1 MSGTAGKTILA
12 STIAKKFTKELQDGV
27 SQLPSPPLLVGFLA
41 NSDPAAHTYAE
52 WTGKTC
58 GELGFRYELRVVES
72 DALEDAI
79 IDANE
84 DDNVNGILVYFP
96 IFGGRQDQYIQQVVN
111 KDKDVEG
118 LSHIY
123 IQNLYQNV
131 RYLDADEKQKS
142 ILPCTPLAC
151 VKILEYL
158 GVYNSVLAY
167 GNRLYGKTIT
177 VVNRSEIVGRPLAAL
192 LANDGAIVYS
202 ADING
207 IQKFTRGD
215 GLRHIKHVVSATDLS
230 LSEAART
237 SDVIITGVPSASYK
251 FPIED
256 VKFGAVCMNFSSDKN
271 FDPAIKKRASLY
283 VPMTGKVTI
292 MMLLRNL
299 LRLHYNALLRK
310 EKCSSSLLEDF
321 SKRSC

>member
-1 MSGTAGKTILA
+1 MSKTAGKTILA
-12 STIAKKFTKELQDGV
+12 STIAKKFIKELQDGV
-27 SQLPSPPLLVGFLA
+27 SELPNPPLLVGFLA
-41 NSDPAAHTYAE
+41 NSDPAARTYAE

-58 GELGFRYELRVVES
+58 EELGFRYLLREVES
-72 DALEDAI
+72 EGLEEAI
-79 IDANE
+79 IDANG
-84 DDNVNGILVYFP
+84 DDDVNGILVYFP
-96 IFGGRQDQYIQQVVN
+96 VFGGCQDQYIQQVVN

-123 IQNLYQNV
+123 IQNLYQNI
-131 RYLDADEKQKS
+131 RYLDAEEQQKS

-158 GVYNSVLAY
+158 GVYNSVLTY

-192 LANDGAIVYS
+192 LANDGAVVYS

-215 GLRHIKHVVSATDLS
+215 GLRHIKHVVSPTSLS
-230 LSEAART
+230 LSEAAKN

-256 VKFGAVCMNFSSDKN
+256 VKFGAVCMNFSSEKN
-271 FDPAIKKRASLY
+271 FDPEIKERASLY

-299 LRLHYNALLRK
+299 LRLHNNALLRK
-310 EKCSSSLLEDF
+310 AD
-321 SKRSC
+321 R